1 MIHNSIENIARN
13 LREAATGLNELE
25 RDLAILNAR
34 IENLENNLEKDNA
47 FFDGLEQLLNNRKNG
62 Y

>member
-13 LREAATGLNELE
+13 LREAAAGLKDLE
-25 RDLAILNAR
+25 QDLGILNAR
-34 IENLENNLEKDNA
+34 IENLEYKLEKDNA